1 MFRWKVFESSAHKLL
16 PASNHFIYIV
26 YWCRIRAKLLKK
38 RTKNGTRA
46 LINELFLPKGTETT
60 KINVENPCCLCIFF
74 FVKVTVGWR
83 HVYASVDDD
92 ITTTLTRSAN
102 ENSDY
107 ILKPNQNPRKKYQWC
122 CKNTH
127 HFCLELLQCP
137 KRKQWKIR
145 AAKTYSGLE
154 VEKET
159 SESAI
164 GKNEYFT
171 ENPSN

>member
-92 ITTTLTRSAN
+92 ITTILTRSAN

-127 HFCLELLQCP
+127 IISVWNCCNALKGNNEKYAPP
-137 KRKQWKIR
+137 KPIR
-145 AAKTYSGLE
+145 VSKY
-154 VEKET
+154 EK
-159 SESAI
+159 
-164 GKNEYFT
+164 KHRNQL
-171 ENPSN
+171 